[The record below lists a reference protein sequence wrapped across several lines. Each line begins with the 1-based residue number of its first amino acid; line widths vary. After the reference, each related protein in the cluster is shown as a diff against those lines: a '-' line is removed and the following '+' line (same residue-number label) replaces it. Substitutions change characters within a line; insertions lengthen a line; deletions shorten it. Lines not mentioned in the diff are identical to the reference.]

1 MTTTFDFTTRDLTS
15 DPETQNAMFLAAFNS
30 NNGALFDSLYRD
42 DAISNLSGQPLSG
55 SERTKFITD
64 WLATGPT
71 LKSVVREFYMTGDT
85 ALIIVDYDLEM
96 DSPEGERV
104 RVLGS
109 CTDVVR
115 KGEDGKWQMAI
126 DRPVADA
133 LPQPV

>member
-1 MTTTFDFTTRDLTS
+1 MTTTFDFATRDLTA
-15 DPETQNAMFLAAFNS
+15 DPQTQNAMFLTAFNS
-30 NNGALFDSLYRD
+30 GDGALFDSLYRD
-42 DAISNLSGQPLSG
+42 DAISNLSGVPLSG
-55 SERTKFITD
+55 SERTKFLTE

-71 LKSVVREFYMTGDT
+71 LKSEVREFYTTGDT

-96 DSPEGERV
+96 DGPEGGRV
-104 RVLGS
+104 RIQGS

-115 KGEDGKWQMAI
+115 KGADGKWQMAI